1 MVRHPGGLL
10 RMGIGHG
17 SRLGVRIAARSLI
30 DPSGE
35 PWVAK
40 YARAQATEHEIPG
53 NVVALP

>member
-30 DPSGE
+30 NPSGE

-40 YARAQATEHEIPG
+40 YSGRRLQSTRYLG
-53 NVVALP
+53 T